1 MPQVF
6 ESPAAYVQGRGVT
19 EEIGAHVAP
28 LGSECLLLADEVVLD
43 LVGERVVESLESEGI
58 GASTIEF
65 EGEASETEI
74 NRVADVVKE
83 RNADVVIGAGGGK
96 TLDTAKAVREATG
109 GAMVSMPTVAS
120 TDSPTSALSVIY
132 SEAGEFQEY
141 WFYDQHPDLV
151 LLDTAVVAGA
161 PTRFFR
167 SGIADGLATW
177 FEADATYRSD
187 GENIVGGTSTRAGHR
202 LAELCYETL
211 REHALAAVDAV
222 EREAV
227 TASVEAVA
235 EANTLLSGLGFESG
249 GLAAAHS
256 VHNGLTQ
263 LGVTHHA
270 THGEKVNV
278 GTVTQLV
285 LEGRED
291 AFIEDYVE
299 FSLALDLP
307 VTLSDIGIDDPT
319 AARLETVA
327 EAACDPEETIH
338 NEPFAVTPPMVR
350 DALRTADQIGRRVR
364 ERRS

>member
-6 ESPAAYVQGRGVT
+6 ESPEAYVQGREVVDD
-19 EEIGAHVAP
+19 IGEHIGS
-28 LGSECLLLADEVVLD
+28 LGTACLLLADDVVLD
-43 LVGERVVESLESEGI
+43 LVGERVVQSLE
-58 GASTIEF
+58 AADIEAETLEF
-65 EGEASETEI
+65 NGESSETEI
-74 NRVADVVKE
+74 QRVADVVDE
-83 RNADVVIGAGGGK
+83 RETDVIVGAGGGK
-96 TLDTAKAVREATG
+96 ALDTAKAVREETG

-132 SEAGEFQEY
+132 SEHGEFEEY
-141 WFYDQHPDLV
+141 RFYDQHPDLV

-167 SGIADGLATW
+167 SGVADGLATW
-177 FEADATYRSD
+177 FEADATYQS
-187 GENIVGGTSTRAGHR
+187 GGQNVVGGTPTRAGHR
-202 LAELCYETL
+202 LAKLCYATL
-211 REHALAAVDAV
+211 RDHALSAVDAV
-222 EREAV
+222 EEGAV
-227 TASVEAVA
+227 TESVAAVS

-263 LGVTHHA
+263 LEETHDA

-291 AFIEDYVE
+291 GFVEDYVE
-299 FSLALDLP
+299 FSLALGLP
-307 VTLSDIGIDDPT
+307 VTLADIGLDDATT
-319 AARLETVA
+319 AQLDTVA

-338 NEPFAVTPPMVR
+338 NEPFEVTPPMVR
-350 DALRTADQIGRRVR
+350 DALRTADRIGRRVG
-364 ERRS
+364 ERQS